1 MGNDSIYP
9 AMKAILDMAI
19 AKNKIRPYIL
29 VQADN
34 NTLFSGSFY
43 SNSSLTGNWSD
54 FEARELVEYMDKN
67 FRTIATRDARGI
79 GGHSMGGY
87 GVLKIAM
94 MYPDVFSSAYAMSP
108 GLLTFVKEFGPNS
121 DSYKQLA
128 AIKTKEE
135 LDKTYYP
142 RVIAACA
149 RAWSPNENKP
159 PFYFD
164 LPFNY
169 IGDSLVVDTAV
180 YAKWRANMPFYM
192 IDKYASNL
200 KQLKAIKL
208 DWGRNDA
215 PRFAVQCGMFS
226 QELENHGIEHYAEEY
241 IGTHSNKIWTT
252 DGRVLDEMLPFFND
266 YLKFEEK

>member
-1 MGNDSIYP
+1 M
-9 AMKAILDMAI
+9 
-19 AKNKIRPYIL
+19 

-208 DWGRNDA
+208 DWGEMMR
-215 PRFAVQCGMFS
+215 
-226 QELENHGIEHYAEEY
+226 
-241 IGTHSNKIWTT
+241 
-252 DGRVLDEMLPFFND
+252 RVLLCSAACSARNWRIMASNITPRSTSAHTATKYGQQMGVYSMKCFLSSTTI
-266 YLKFEEK
+266 